1 MQLSE
6 LVKVFET
13 YWPATHADDWDRVG
27 LTVGNP
33 GSQVNRVLVSVDLTE
48 AVIDEAI
55 EAGCQL
61 ILTHHPALLRG
72 VTSVADDELK
82 GALVSKLI
90 RSGIATFSAHT
101 NADVQ
106 DDGAT
111 SILANL
117 LKLSNR
123 EPIVQTIGG
132 FGHGVIGSLANA
144 VSLGDFAKTV
154 SDLLPKV
161 AGGIRFAGSKTKLVQ
176 RVALC
181 SGAGDSFIPAVL
193 ASKADVYI
201 TSDLR
206 HHPTL
211 DAIETPRENGKLA
224 LIDVSHW
231 ASESLWVAG
240 AVERISSN
248 PELVAIASKVIT
260 DPWTDEVFD

>member
-1 MQLSE
+1 MHLSE
-6 LVKVFET
+6 LLGELET
-13 YWPATHADDWDRVG
+13 YWPAAHSDDWDRVG
-27 LTVGNP
+27 LTVGARTD
-33 GSQVNRVLVSVDLTE
+33 QVHRVLVSVDLTD

-55 EAGCQL
+55 ETDCQL
-61 ILTHHPALLRG
+61 IVTHHPALLRG
-72 VTSVADDELK
+72 VSSLAEDELK
-82 GALVSKLI
+82 GALISKLI
-90 RSGIATFSAHT
+90 RAGIATYSAHT

-106 DDGAT
+106 ADGAT
-111 SILANL
+111 SILADL

-123 EPIVQTIGG
+123 EPIVQTTGG
-132 FGHGVIGSLANA
+132 FGHGVIGSLPNEIVLA
-144 VSLGDFAKTV
+144 DFVKTL
-154 SDLLPKV
+154 SELLPRV
-161 AGGIRFAGSKTKLVQ
+161 ARGISFAGPKSKLLK

-181 SGAGDSFIPAVL
+181 SGAGDSFIPAVIE
-193 ASKADVYI
+193 SDADVYI

-211 DAIETPRENGKLA
+211 DAIETPRENGTLA

-248 PELVAIASKVIT
+248 PDLVAIASKVIT

>member
-13 YWPATHADDWDRVG
+13 YWPATHADEWDRVG
-27 LTVGNP
+27 LTVGNS
-33 GSQVNRVLVSVDLTE
+33 GEQVNRVLVSVDLTA

-55 EAGCQL
+55 ASNCQL
-61 ILTHHPALLRG
+61 IVTHHPALLRG
-72 VTSVADDELK
+72 VSSLAEDELK
-82 GALVSKLI
+82 GAMISKLI
-90 RSGIATFSAHT
+90 RAGIATFSAHT

-111 SILANL
+111 SILADL
-117 LKLSNR
+117 LKLSDR

-132 FGHGVIGSLANA
+132 FGHGVIGSLPNE
-144 VSLGDFAKTV
+144 VTLGDFAKTV
-154 SDLLPKV
+154 ANLLPKV
-161 AGGIRFAGSKTKLVQ
+161 ARGISFAGPNSKLIQ

-181 SGAGDSFIPAVL
+181 SGAGDSFIPAVI
-193 ASKADVYI
+193 ASNADVYI

-231 ASESLWVAG
+231 ASESLWVAS
-240 AVERISSN
+240 AVERISAI
-248 PELVAIASKVIT
+248 PDLVAIASKVIT